1 MTHHTTH
8 DLIMTGHGLVLTD
21 SLRDFISGKTN
32 RLFRHDGRIIRIR
45 VELGMDL
52 NRESQRIFSARGL
65 LEIEGPTMVA
75 CEKSESAYKAIELMV
90 HKLDRQ
96 LRQRHRRRR
105 YKRVHPRSIDVP
117 ANLPKTGITDPYG
130 ESGMGLNVA

>member
-45 VELGMDL
+45 VELGMEL

-75 CEKSESAYKAIELMV
+75 CENSESAYKAIELMV
-90 HKLDRQ
+90 QKLDRQ

-105 YKRVHPRSIDVP
+105 YKRLHPRSIDVP
-117 ANLPKTGITDPYG
+117 ASLPKAGITGPFDETRG
-130 ESGMGLNVA
+130 SLNVA

>member
-1 MTHHTTH
+1 MTHQTTH

-21 SLRDFISGKTN
+21 SLRNFISGKTD

-65 LEIEGPTMVA
+65 VEIEGPTMVA
-75 CEKSESAYKAIELMV
+75 CEKGENAYQSIELMV
-90 HKLDRQ
+90 QKLDRQ

-105 YKRVHPRSIDVP
+105 YKRVHPRAIDIP
-117 ANLPKTGITDPYG
+117 ADLPKAGITDPFD
-130 ESGMGLNVA
+130 ESGKSLNVA